1 MSVRMLASQ
10 SQSAVLRQSVYNY
23 TIRVLNQMFNVSSG
37 IRQQFVED
45 AAKMSN
51 IFRFSIFTR

>member
-1 MSVRMLASQ
+1 MLASQ